1 VLILDVNGADAREV
15 ICGSSICAAS
25 VFVSWRSRDRSLVL
39 LSRAGK
45 YIADCRL
52 ANYKIWKFE
61 IGDQPLELRMTDPIA
76 DMLTRIR
83 NAIAAKHSRVDIPAS
98 KLKLEIARILKEE
111 GYINNFVIKGEGLKR
126 TVRIFLRYDARGTS
140 SITHLQR
147 ISTPGRRV
155 YVGSSDIPKVLGGY
169 GINIVSTSKGLMSGK
184 TARRENIGGELLAQ
198 IY

>member
-1 VLILDVNGADAREV
+1 
-15 ICGSSICAAS
+15 
-25 VFVSWRSRDRSLVL
+25 
-39 LSRAGK
+39 
-45 YIADCRL
+45 
-52 ANYKIWKFE
+52 
-61 IGDQPLELRMTDPIA
+61 MTDPIA

-155 YVGSSDIPKVLGGY
+155 YVGSSEIPKVLGGY
-169 GINIVSTSKGLMSGK
+169 GINIVPWP
-184 TARRENIGGELLAQ
+184 ARVPQSPDRRALQRRDCRHCCRADPSQ
-198 IY
+198 